1 MKKFY
6 LSAILLFTISALHS
20 QEWEAIYEYVLE
32 DLVWDQPRVDVSSDD
47 IIVVSFETIRSNRAM
62 ERSTDGGESWVTIN
76 SNFQR
81 GFVGFDSNNNMY
93 IVSEKKNQGI
103 SSNYTDSLWYS
114 TDLGDTWQALYDIPD
129 FSPDRSNYYIDADNK
144 FYTVGDGIGDD
155 LEQIMAVFSNGEE
168 TESIYSPF
176 DVGSSSLRGFI
187 KLTDGNYVA
196 SSYNSGVYYSA
207 DGFNWVASEGDGD
220 LGAATYTSLAQANNG
235 TLFLAG
241 VSLEQSSDGGENWSG
256 SSLELNFVSRVLKS
270 GNGNLYAVAAF
281 ASPQL
286 YESTDNG
293 ATWVGIEDDPS
304 FQVRDF
310 DVSDNYLYAVYDDNT
325 LYRREIQGSL
335 STDLESVQ
343 ANFKVFPNPSA
354 GDVVIANEAYSGQ
367 PWQLSVFNSIGQLI
381 YQENVNRDRVEI
393 SEKAIN
399 NAGVYSISIQKPN
412 GDMIY
417 QNKFIKVR

>member
-1 MKKFY
+1 
-6 LSAILLFTISALHS
+6 
-20 QEWEAIYEYVLE
+20 
-32 DLVWDQPRVDVSSDD
+32 
-47 IIVVSFETIRSNRAM
+47 
-62 ERSTDGGESWVTIN
+62 
-76 SNFQR
+76 
-81 GFVGFDSNNNMY
+81 
-93 IVSEKKNQGI
+93 
-103 SSNYTDSLWYS
+103 
-114 TDLGDTWQALYDIPD
+114 
-129 FSPDRSNYYIDADNK
+129 
-144 FYTVGDGIGDD
+144 
-155 LEQIMAVFSNGEE
+155 
-168 TESIYSPF
+168 
-176 DVGSSSLRGFI
+176 
-187 KLTDGNYVA
+187 
-196 SSYNSGVYYSA
+196 
-207 DGFNWVASEGDGD
+207 
-220 LGAATYTSLAQANNG
+220 
-235 TLFLAG
+235 
-241 VSLEQSSDGGENWSG
+241 
-256 SSLELNFVSRVLKS
+256 VSRVLKS